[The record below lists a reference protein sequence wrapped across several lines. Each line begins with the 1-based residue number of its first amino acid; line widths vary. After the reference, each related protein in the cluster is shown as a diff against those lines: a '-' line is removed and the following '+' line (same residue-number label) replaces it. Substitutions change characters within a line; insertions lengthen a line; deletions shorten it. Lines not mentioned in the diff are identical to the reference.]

1 MVNKMTIKKKLTLG
15 IASAA
20 LGLSLVGGG
29 TFAAFNDVETMKNT
43 LKAGVLDLTVDPSV
57 IFNVSKLKPG
67 DYMLRDF
74 KIENIG
80 TLDIEKVLMHTSI
93 EVKDKEGNII
103 ESDFGSQFKVNFL
116 TSDLQPIITPWDD
129 LSLQDLKELTESG
142 KSPDITT
149 YIKRVLGIPLKPD
162 LPVGDTD
169 HIVVMVTF
177 KNDKNKDKDTGLY
190 YQNKYQGLDMKLTL
204 NLEATQ
210 YSGTERENN
219 ETSQETPDAI
229 TITDVK
235 IIKNDWDWQNDK
247 NGYHLK
253 AQVEFTFSDGNTI
266 KSNTETV
273 KNANPAGESITFT
286 QEYNNKMYSITLD
299 IPFN

>member
-1 MVNKMTIKKKLTLG
+1 MTIKKKLALG

-29 TFAAFNDVETMKNT
+29 TFAAFNDVESMNNT
-43 LKAGVLDLTVDPSV
+43 LKSGVLDLNVDPSV
-57 IFNVSKLKPG
+57 VFNVSNLKPG
-67 DYMLRDF
+67 DYMVRDF

-93 EVKDKEGNII
+93 EVKDKAGNIVD
-103 ESDFGSQFKVNFL
+103 SDFGSQFIINFL
-116 TSDLQPIITPWDD
+116 TSDMQPIITPWDNV
-129 LSLQDLKELTESG
+129 SIQDLKRLTDNG

-149 YIKRVLGIPLKPD
+149 YLKQGLIVPLNPD

-169 HIVVMVTF
+169 HILMMVTF
-177 KNDKNKDKDTGLY
+177 NNDKNKDNKTGLY
-190 YQNKYQGLDMKLTL
+190 YQNKFQGLDMKLTF

-210 YSGTERENN
+210 YSGEERINDKEKP
-219 ETSQETPDAI
+219 QETPEI
-229 TITDVK
+229 TIANVS
-235 IIKNDWDWQNDK
+235 IIKNEWDWQNAK

-273 KNANPAGESITFT
+273 KNANPTGESITFT
-286 QEYNNKMYSITLD
+286 QRYKGKDYSITLD

>member
-1 MVNKMTIKKKLTLG
+1 MTIKKKLTLG

-29 TFAAFNDVETMKNT
+29 TFAAFNDVETMNNT
-43 LKAGVLDLTVDPSV
+43 LKSGVLDLKVDPSV

-93 EVKDKEGNII
+93 EVKDREGNIVD
-103 ESDFGSQFKVNFL
+103 SDFASQFIINFL
-116 TSDLQPIITPWDD
+116 TSDLQPIITPWDNV
-129 LSLQDLKELTESG
+129 SLQDLKGLTDNG

-149 YIKRVLGIPLKPD
+149 YLKQGLIVPLKPD

-169 HIVVMVTF
+169 HIVVMITF
-177 KNDKNKDKDTGLY
+177 KNDDKKDNETGLY
-190 YQNKYQGLDMKLTL
+190 FQNEYQGLDMKLTL

-219 ETSQETPDAI
+219 YQSQETPDAI
-229 TITDVK
+229 TITEVK
-235 IIKNDWDWQNDK
+235 IIKNEWKWQNEK
-247 NGYHLK
+247 QGYKLS
-253 AQVEFTFSDGNTI
+253 AQVEFSFSDGNTI
-266 KSNTETV
+266 KSNTANIN
-273 KNANPAGESITFT
+273 NANPAGESITFT
-286 QEYNNKMYSITLD
+286 QKYKNNDYSITLD